1 MIVMSM
7 IVEKII
13 YVCNIFYNI
22 LIKDIHRG
30 IKMTQATL
38 GFGAMRL
45 PQTDDKNPASIDMEE
60 FTEMVDYYMQQG
72 FNYFDTSYAYH
83 NETSEGALKKALV
96 ERYPRESYQIANK
109 IPTWLLREEKDNDRL
124 VDIMLERLRIEYF
137 DVLFIHNI
145 NKALINMA
153 EGANSFEYIKR
164 AKENGKALKVGISFH
179 EKEELLEEVFEK
191 YGDVIDVALI
201 QLNFMD
207 WTDQRIQSKK
217 IHSLCVKYGVE
228 IQVMEPVKGGTLVNV
243 SDDVKR
249 QFSEYS
255 DKSIVD
261 WALRFAASQENVTVV
276 LSGMSNMEQMR
287 QNCET
292 FKNFEKITA
301 EDHKF
306 LMRMAH
312 EIKKTLIIDCSFC
325 NYCIKDCEM
334 NIPIPDFFNLYNSE
348 KMYHL
353 ESNVDLY
360 NTSARVYAP
369 ASACSECGTCLEMCT
384 QQLDIPALLKDV
396 AELFGR

>member
-1 MIVMSM
+1 
-7 IVEKII
+7 
-13 YVCNIFYNI
+13 
-22 LIKDIHRG
+22 
-30 IKMTQATL
+30 MTQATL

-45 PQTDDKNPASIDMEE
+45 PQTDDNNPASIDMEE
-60 FTEMVDYYMQQG
+60 LIRMVDYFMEQG

-83 NETSEGALKKALV
+83 AETSEGALKKALV

-109 IPTWLLREEKDNDRL
+109 IPTWLLRDEEDNDKY
-124 VDIMLERLRIEYF
+124 VDIMLERLGIEYF
-137 DVLFIHNI
+137 DVLLIHNI
-145 NKALINMA
+145 NKALISKA
-153 EGANSFEYIKR
+153 EQANSFDYIKKV
-164 AKENGKALKVGISFH
+164 KEEGKALKIGISFH

-228 IQVMEPVKGGTLVNV
+228 VQVMEPIKGGTLMNV
-243 SDDVKR
+243 SDDVKK
-249 QFSEYS
+249 QFMDYS
-255 DKSIVD
+255 DKSIAD

-276 LSGMSNMEQMR
+276 LSGMSNLQQMTE
-287 QNCET
+287 NCET
-292 FKNFEKITA
+292 FKNFEKITP

-306 LMRMAH
+306 LMKMAH
-312 EIKKTLIIDCSFC
+312 KIKNGFSIDCSFC

-348 KMYHL
+348 VIYHL

-360 NTSARVYAP
+360 HTSAKVHAP
-369 ASACSECGTCLEMCT
+369 ASACSECGTCVDICT

-396 AELFGR
+396 AKLFGR